1 MIDGAL
7 IEVSPDNS
15 WRYMLGLAAIPG
27 LILFLGFR
35 FHLPESPR
43 WLVLK
48 GQSELALTVLKS
60 LRESD
65 QDAMDELAEILQ
77 SIEAHQQSDEAGM
90 EHEESRSQRTNRGTT
105 PDLPLEYG
113 TVSSE
118 LTGTEQGI
126 VTNKEPAAER
136 VVDMLMNVATRR
148 ALILGCGLMIIQQ
161 CCGINT

>member
-48 GQSELALTVLKS
+48 GQLEMALSVLKS

-65 QDAMDELAEILQ
+65 QEAMDELAEILQ
-77 SIEAHQQSDEAGM
+77 SIQFHQQSDEADM
-90 EHEESRSQRTNRGTT
+90 ELDEPRNQRTNGGTA
-105 PDLPLEYG
+105 DLPLEYG

-126 VTNKEPAAER
+126 VSNKEPAAER

>member
-15 WRYMLGLAAIPG
+15 WRYMLGLAAIPS

-48 GQSELALTVLKS
+48 GQSELALSVLKS

-65 QDAMDELAEILQ
+65 LEAMDELAEILQ
-77 SIEAHQQSDEAGM
+77 SIESHQQSDEAGM
-90 EHEESRSQRTNRGTT
+90 ELEESRNQGTNRGTADVT
-105 PDLPLEYG
+105 LEYG

-118 LTGTEQGI
+118 VTGNEQN
-126 VTNKEPAAER
+126 VTRKEPAAER

-148 ALILGCGLMIIQQ
+148 ALFLGCGLMIIQQ
-161 CCGINT
+161 CSGINT